1 MRPLFGNVNPTASK
15 SAKRPL
21 ASATPNASPTSEA
34 STPMTSASIMI
45 EVRICRRDAPT
56 VLRVANSRVRWA
68 IVIESELAI
77 TKLPTKRAI
86 PPKASRK
93 PRRNEMKPFVSDA
106 SSLACCDGGL
116 DLGGRRQ
123 HSLDAR

>member
-1 MRPLFGNVNPTASK
+1 MNSNVVIERLR
-15 SAKRPL
+15 SAAAIKPIT
-21 ASATPNASPTSEA
+21 TPIAPFQSPCRRTRLE
-34 STPMTSASIMI
+34 
-45 EVRICRRDAPT
+45 ICRRDAPT

-86 PPKASRK
+86 PPNASRK

-106 SSLACCDGGL
+106 SSYLTGDVMVVDGGYSL
-116 DLGGRRQ
+116 EQRRMVG
-123 HSLDAR
+123 